1 MLTKN
6 DLQQIRG
13 VVREEAG
20 TLDKKFGAKFDKLDK
35 KIDGVE
41 SSLSTKINK
50 LDQKLDKVQEDISVY
65 LNKLEPRV
73 TAVEIRVNDIEEHLD
88 LPKPQ

>member
-13 VVREEAG
+13 VVKEEV
-20 TLDKKFGAKFDKLDK
+20 
-35 KIDGVE
+35 GV
-41 SSLSTKINK
+41 I
-50 LDQKLDKVQEDISVY
+50 DQKLDKVQEDVSEILSEVIGHHD
-65 LNKLEPRV
+65 KLEKRV
-73 TAVEIRVNDIEEHLD
+73 DLIEEHLD